1 MSYNNRIMTIQHLL
15 KTLSPILDPKPE
27 VVVEPEPIVL
37 KEDALPAAKQKR
49 CGCCTKKLAITDFT
63 CDKCKTRF
71 CLSHRLPE
79 EHKCGHDYK
88 AAGKQQLSMQ
98 LVAAVADKVA
108 DRL

>member
-27 VVVEPEPIVL
+27 VAVEPEPEPLTL
-37 KEDALPAAKQKR
+37 KQTDQPKQKR

-88 AAGKQQLSMQ
+88 AAGQQQLTNQ